1 MKLIFKSL
9 IFLSIISFIAA
20 YDSGCSSTEQTT
32 AKLAFQQGDFE
43 KAEKEFIKETQQ
55 NPANEEAWV
64 YLAMTE
70 IQLSKLPEAEV
81 AMKKYREIGKN
92 TYGKEIMDLW
102 GKRYD
107 DGYKNYQNALQSKDK
122 IQAQQM
128 YNLALK
134 DFESAVILIPDSV
147 LVNKNIGIIY
157 SKLNMPEDA
166 VNYYS
171 RVLEKVNDEATALQ
185 YAKLLNDLGA
195 DLLKQDKYEE
205 SIAEFK
211 KATQLDIPKNNLVY
225 EVSTY
230 NLGLA
235 YLKWGER
242 VRVKNQETDPNDTT
256 YRNYYR
262 DALPYLEELS
272 GSKDKDNELAA
283 YELLVQV
290 YGNLNMTDKAL
301 EAIKKR
307 DELKN
312 QKQ

>member
-1 MKLIFKSL
+1 M
-9 IFLSIISFIAA
+9 AT
-20 YDSGCSSTEQTT
+20 YDSGCSSTEETT

-43 KAEKEFIKETQQ
+43 KAEKEFNKETQQ

-70 IQLSKLPEAEV
+70 IQLNKLPEAEV
-81 AMKKYREIGKN
+81 AMKKYRGIGKN

-122 IQAQQM
+122 TQAQQM

-134 DFESAVILIPDSV
+134 DFESAVILMPDSI

-157 SKLNMPEDA
+157 SKLGMPVEA
-166 VNYYS
+166 VKYYS

-195 DLLKQDKYEE
+195 DLLKQNKYEE

-211 KATQLDIPKNNLVY
+211 KATQLDIPKNNAVY

-235 YLKWGER
+235 FLKWGESIR
-242 VRVKNQETDPNDTT
+242 IKNQDTNPDDMS
-256 YRNYYR
+256 YKDKYKE
-262 DALPYLEELS
+262 ALPYLEELS
-272 GSKDKDNELAA
+272 ASKDKNNELAA

>member
-9 IFLSIISFIAA
+9 IFLSIIAFIAA

-32 AKLAFQQGDFE
+32 GRLAFQQGDFQ
-43 KAEKEFIKETQQ
+43 KAEKEFSKETQQ
-55 NPANEEAWV
+55 NPLNEEAWV

-70 IQLSKLPEAEV
+70 IQLEKLPEAEV

-92 TYGKEIMDLW
+92 TYGNEIQDLW

-107 DGYKNYQNALQSKDK
+107 DGYKNYQGASQSKDNV
-122 IQAQQM
+122 QAQKM

-157 SKLNMPEDA
+157 SKLNMPEEA
-166 VNYYS
+166 VKYYS
-171 RVLEKVNDEATALQ
+171 RVLEKVNDEPTALQ
-185 YAKLLNDLGA
+185 YGKLLNDLGA
-195 DLLKQDKYEE
+195 DLLKQNKYEE
-205 SIAEFK
+205 SVAQFK
-211 KATQLDIPKNNLVY
+211 KATQLNIPKTNAVY

-235 YLKWGER
+235 FLKWGESIR
-242 VRVKNQETDPNDTT
+242 LKNQDTNPDDMS
-256 YRNYYR
+256 YKDKYKE
-262 DALPYLEELS
+262 ALPYLEELS
-272 GSKDKDNELAA
+272 ASKDKDNELAA
-283 YELLVQV
+283 YELLIQV

-301 EAIKKR
+301 DAIKKR